1 MNPYIDKDKYR
12 EQLAKLD
19 PETRKILEE
28 NDIDNLLAGREL
40 DRRIVLDVM
49 GWKPWESPYAEG
61 PSGRTYFISDDQVD
75 YDFPDFKPSRDIAAA
90 WEVVAKIQDLL
101 ENFTMVF
108 NSDRGRGNNEWRIW
122 KQELGPEENEEPLAG
137 APTAP
142 LAICRAAL
150 KAVQK

>member
-1 MNPYIDKDKYR
+1 MLR
-12 EQLAKLD
+12 
-19 PETRKILEE
+19 
-28 NDIDNLLAGREL
+28 GH
-40 DRRIVLDVM
+40 
-49 GWKPWESPYAEG
+49 
-61 PSGRTYFISDDQVD
+61 SGRTYFISDDQVD